1 MRRFSAEYL
10 ADTRAGLWDDPSALA
25 AFGLD
30 AGEVALDVGCGSGS
44 LTRAL
49 RTQEPNATVVGLDAD
64 RTLLEH
70 VEAPTLQADG
80 TRLPIQD
87 RSIDLITCQAL
98 LINLDDPLAAVRE
111 FARVSRD
118 RVAVVEPDNASVAVE
133 STAPS
138 EAALARRAREAYV
151 DGVSTDVTLG
161 SRAAAVLREA
171 GLEVTSASVRYHQ
184 RTVEAPY
191 ADRDLE
197 AARRKAAGTRLR
209 ESRETLLEGGL
220 SETEY
225 DALLA
230 DWRAMGRTAIEQMD
244 RGDYRRAE
252 VVPFHVVVGTVDP
265 R

>member
-30 AGEVALDVGCGSGS
+30 AGEVVLDVGCGSGS

-49 RTQEPNATVVGLDAD
+49 RTKEPTAIVIGLDAD

-70 VEAPTLQADG
+70 VEAPTLQGDG
-80 TRLPIQD
+80 TRLPLSD
-87 RSIDLITCQAL
+87 GSADLVSCQAF
-98 LINLDDPLAAVRE
+98 LINLDDPVAAVRE

-118 RVAVVEPDNASVAVE
+118 RVAVVEPDNAAVAVE
-133 STAPS
+133 STAPAES
-138 EAALARRAREAYV
+138 SLARRAREAYV

-161 SRAAAVLREA
+161 SRAATLLREV
-171 GLEVTSASVRYHQ
+171 GLEVTSTSVRYHQ

-191 ADRDLE
+191 SDRDLE

-209 ESRETLLEGGL
+209 ESRETLLAGGL
-220 SETEY
+220 SEAEY
-225 DALLA
+225 EALLS
-230 DWRAMGRTAIEQMD
+230 DWRAMGRSAIEQMD

-252 VVPFHVVVGTVDP
+252 VVPFHVVVGTVEP
-265 R
+265 T